1 MQEEVEPGARR
12 RRDHRPDRRLEPF
25 AAASDPGDEGHRR
38 VGERRVENEQRHPAD
53 ALARARM
60 RRVGRPFE
68 GRRAVARDV
77 DRLRRDDRDGDRR
90 RQPRPRAGKPLAP
103 FGREEE
109 RHAERRD
116 EMKDRVFRPQAEAD
130 RRAEQRPA
138 RQRSALEGVPRRPQD
153 ERPERHH
160 ADVVVELERPI
171 GRVGRAE
178 ARQQSDEARRPS
190 IDATDE
196 QRDQRERAAT
206 EGERDRKQDEIAPR
220 PGRRG
225 DAAEPRRQ
233 RRVAQIGEPPFR
245 AVDHPFGDVGVDR
258 PFEQRAQRRPGADLH
273 DDQRGR
279 RPTRGGADSLR

>member
-1 MQEEVEPGARR
+1 MSTTGPTAAKCRKRSSRVRVAGAIIARIAALSR
-12 RRDHRPDRRLEPF
+12 SPPQANQAMRAIGALASAASRTNSAIQPMRSPAPECVVWVAHLRVVAPWRATSIACGATIATAI
-25 AAASDPGDEGHRR
+25 AAASHGPG
-38 VGERRVENEQRHPAD
+38 PAS
-53 ALARARM
+53 
-60 RRVGRPFE
+60 
-68 GRRAVARDV
+68 
-77 DRLRRDDRDGDRR
+77 RLRHSGV
-90 RQPRPRAGKPLAP
+90 
-103 FGREEE
+103 EEE

-116 EMKDRVFRPQAEAD
+116 EVKDRVFRPQAEAD

-160 ADVVVELERPI
+160 ADVVVELERPV

-178 ARQQSDEARRPS
+178 ARQQSDEARGRS

-206 EGERDRKQDEIAPR
+206 EGERDREQNEVAPR

-258 PFEQRAQRRPGADLH
+258 PFEQRAQRCPSADLH
-273 DDQRGR
+273 GD
-279 RPTRGGADSLR
+279 